1 MFMNVFLKKANINE
15 YKEIHAM
22 QIVSF
27 SDLLEKYK
35 DYETSPGTESVES
48 IAKKIKQEHTDY
60 YFIVLKDRNI
70 GAIRVVKLS
79 AKECRIAPMFILPKN
94 QGNGYAKQILRQVEC
109 LYPEVKIWKLDTIK
123 QENKLCHL
131 YESMG
136 YKLTGNEEKITEY
149 MTIVY
154 YQKELN
160 K

>member
-1 MFMNVFLKKANINE
+1 MRLSLKKVNPNE
-15 YKEIHAM
+15 YEEIHAM

-27 SDLLEKYK
+27 RDLLKKYK

-48 IAKKIKQEHTDY
+48 IEKKIKHDHTDY
-60 YFIVLKDRNI
+60 YFIVLEDKNI

-79 AKECRIAPMFILPKN
+79 DKECRIAPMFILPEN
-94 QGNGYAKQILRQVEC
+94 QGNGYAKQVLRQVEC
-109 LYPEVKIWKLDTIK
+109 LYPQVNIWKLDTIK

-136 YKLTGNEEKITEY
+136 YKLTGKEENIKEG

-154 YQKELN
+154 FQKELN

>member
-1 MFMNVFLKKANINE
+1 MRISLKKANPNQYE
-15 YKEIHAM
+15 EIYAM
-22 QIVSF
+22 QIISF
-27 SDLLEKYK
+27 RDLLEKYE
-35 DYETSPGTESVES
+35 DYETSPGTESVEA
-48 IAKKIKQEHTDY
+48 IAEKIKQDHTDY
-60 YFIVLKDRNI
+60 YFIALEDRNI

-79 AKECRIAPMFILPKN
+79 AKECRIAPMFILPEN
-94 QGNGYAKQILRQVEC
+94 QGNGYAKHVLRQAEC

-136 YKLTGNEEKITEY
+136 YKLTGKEDNIKKG

-154 YQKELN
+154 YQKVLN

>member
-1 MFMNVFLKKANINE
+1 
-15 YKEIHAM
+15 
-22 QIVSF
+22 
-27 SDLLEKYK
+27 
-35 DYETSPGTESVES
+35 
-48 IAKKIKQEHTDY
+48 
-60 YFIVLKDRNI
+60 
-70 GAIRVVKLS
+70 
-79 AKECRIAPMFILPKN
+79 MFILPEN
-94 QGNGYAKQILRQVEC
+94 QGNGYAKRILRQVEC